1 MAKMLDSLYARNAAC
16 RIVINVIAL
25 ETLCM
30 VVDYYKEK
38 PDYDLDVVNIA
49 SAYNKKLGRYNLMMA
64 QNPIYIITAV
74 KKRKQDEPDGLKCG
88 KA

>member
-1 MAKMLDSLYARNAAC
+1 MLDSLYARNAAC

-25 ETLCM
+25 ETLCT

-74 KKRKQDEPDGLKCG
+74 KK
-88 KA
+88 A